1 MILRHL
7 VYIVATQCP
16 FIFPMSVLEKNLC
29 FPLPRNVSEF
39 NKAVC
44 GNLGKGTFCGRCIN
58 STGPSIYS
66 VGIECVYRSPVNI
79 LYYLLLQHPWPTM
92 FCFLFCQLTVTF
104 TKYFIRIHTELSVH
118 TPQTWSSQCLQCGVL
133 TPCSSSSFF
142 ISPRLCLSKHME
154 EMYLPFLISL
164 VSGSAFSCY

>member
-1 MILRHL
+1 
-7 VYIVATQCP
+7 
-16 FIFPMSVLEKNLC
+16 MSVSLTKQCVEIWAKEHFVGGVSTALD
-29 FPLPRNVSEF
+29 LPF
-39 NKAVC
+39 T
-44 GNLGKGTFCGRCIN
+44 L
-58 STGPSIYS
+58 

-142 ISPRLCLSKHME
+142 ISPLLCLSKHME